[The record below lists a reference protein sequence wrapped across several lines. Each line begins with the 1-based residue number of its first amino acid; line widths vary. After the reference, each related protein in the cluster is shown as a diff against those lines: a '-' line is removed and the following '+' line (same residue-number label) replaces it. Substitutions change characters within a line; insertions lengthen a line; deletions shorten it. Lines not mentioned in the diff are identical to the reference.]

1 MKKSKSELHDWPRQ
15 EYKRADFGKL
25 IRGKYAG
32 RIRASTNVVVLDP
45 QIARAFPNDDAV
57 NAALREV
64 MKAARSSTRRA
75 RRPTKT
81 RAKVARAR

>member
-1 MKKSKSELHDWPRQ
+1 MRRARQFQDWPRQ
-15 EYKRADFGKL
+15 EYTRADFGK
-25 IRGKYAG
+25 IVRGKYAE
-32 RIRASTNVVVLDP
+32 RIRTSTNVVVLDP

-64 MKAARSSTRRA
+64 IKAARSSTRRA

-81 RAKVARAR
+81 RAKVVRAG